1 MSSAADSA
9 GVVISRF
16 ELLWITLGMWV
27 GGVSILTLAP
37 LLLIPRVGI
46 PLGMGGSYLL
56 FFLAWHP
63 VQAVTQ
69 RVLGT
74 GTAVARMIAF
84 VGGGAVVA
92 YYLREALLT
101 MARG

>member
-1 MSSAADSA
+1 MASAGDSAA
-9 GVVISRF
+9 VTISRF

-27 GGVSILTLAP
+27 GGVFILTLAP
-37 LLLIPRVGI
+37 VLLIPRLGI

-74 GTAVARMIAF
+74 GTALVRMIAF
-84 VGGGAVVA
+84 VGGGAVIA

-101 MARG
+101 LSRG